1 MTTGLIVLG
10 IAYGTITVATMVIN
24 MSEWFGQNEYVVV
37 EPKRWDDRK
46 RAYTEPVKA
55 RNPARRYHAR
65 LVVLAPLW
73 PVLILVI
80 AGRLIGDIVID
91 AFRRED

>member
-1 MTTGLIVLG
+1 MTTCLIILG
-10 IAYGTITVATMVIN
+10 IAYGIITVATMGIN

-46 RAYTEPVKA
+46 RMYTEPVKA

-65 LVVLAPLW
+65 LVVLAPFW
-73 PVLILVI
+73 PVMALVNM
-80 AGRLIGDIVID
+80 GRLIGDIMID
-91 AFRRED
+91 AFRKED

>member
-1 MTTGLIVLG
+1 MMLTIIAATYG
-10 IAYGTITVATMVIN
+10 IITFLVICVN
-24 MSEWFGQNEYVVV
+24 LSEWANQDEYVTV

-73 PVLILVI
+73 PAMALII
-80 AGRLIGDIVID
+80 AGRMIGDIMID